1 MNVQPV
7 YASLFMGD
15 TSGQSGASAALLD
28 NGSVVTRG
36 EPACGGAGSVV
47 QEQLIR
53 FAFAGLFGNGCVVSR
68 RYADNGGDTGAVQE
82 QRMNVQNIP
91 VSG

>member
-15 TSGQSGASAALLD
+15 TSGPSGASAALLD

-36 EPACGGAGSVV
+36 DSACGGAGSVV
-47 QEQLIR
+47 QEQLR
-53 FAFAGLFGNGCVVSR
+53 NEQHVQVSVSHSLDCL
-68 RYADNGGDTGAVQE
+68 ALGAWCPGAMLIMVGT
-82 QRMNVQNIP
+82 P
-91 VSG
+91 VPSRNSG